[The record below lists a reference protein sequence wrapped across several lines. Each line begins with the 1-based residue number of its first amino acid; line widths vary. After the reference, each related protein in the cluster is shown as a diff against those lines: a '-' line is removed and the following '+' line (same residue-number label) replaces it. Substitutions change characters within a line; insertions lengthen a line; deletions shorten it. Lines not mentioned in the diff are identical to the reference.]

1 MFPVN
6 LYIDIRDVHKYI
18 KEYIVMIL
26 VKLANL
32 LEYLVHAGQVLRLII
47 KQ

>member
-6 LYIDIRDVHKYI
+6 LYINIRDVHKHI
-18 KEYIVMIL
+18 QKYIVMIL
-26 VKLANL
+26 VELANL